1 MSTQNIITQKLI
13 AELSPTHIEVLNES
27 DGHSVPKNSET
38 HFKVVLVCGPF
49 LHQSAVQRHRAVYEV
64 LKDELAGGV
73 HALALHTYSIPE
85 WEQRGGAPASPTC
98 LGGGKKP

>member
-1 MSTQNIITQKLI
+1 MSTQDVITQKLT
-13 AELSPTHIEVLNES
+13 AKLDPAHIEVLNES

-38 HFKVVLVCGPF
+38 HFKVTVVCAQF
-49 LHQSAVQRHRAVYEV
+49 LHQNAVQRHRAVYEV

-85 WEQRGGAPASPTC
+85 WEQRGGAPASPAC
-98 LGGGKKP
+98 LGGGTKR